1 MIQDCTRV
9 QHLARPPP
17 HLPHHS
23 GFAHCSVPCLLKNP
37 AHKQDRWLKNNLH
50 KEKKQGRGWRTG
62 RKEGGAGLGTET
74 CILSLAGQ
82 WRLVV
87 EAVVRLAFNLC
98 KAPGVWVCHVKVF
111 FHTQWSQKEE
121 EKETPCPMRRGESC
135 EGNKP
140 KRNTQ
145 SSVWQA
151 PVLLAIL
158 SPKKLKT
165 GH

>member
-17 HLPHHS
+17 PPTLR
-23 GFAHCSVPCLLKNP
+23 GFAHCTVPCLLKNP

-62 RKEGGAGLGTET
+62 RKEEAGWGPRHASFLWQASGGWWWK
-74 CILSLAGQ
+74 Q
-82 WRLVV
+82 WRGWPSTSARHLESGFVIQRFSFIYNDPQRRRKKKLLVPWGGV
-87 EAVVRLAFNLC
+87 NHGKEAN
-98 KAPGVWVCHVKVF
+98 
-111 FHTQWSQKEE
+111 QNQ
-121 EKETPCPMRRGESC
+121 TP
-135 EGNKP
+135 N
-140 KRNTQ
+140 Q
-145 SSVWQA
+145 SVVWQA

-158 SPKKLKT
+158 SPEQLKT